1 MCACYTSACVRKRVH
16 KQSEVSLSRN
26 YSVASKE
33 EFPKPLFI
41 SDYEGIKEGEIVIDE
56 MGKDPPE
63 IPTTTENFRERPTP
77 LNLDPMLLMSESS
90 LGNFNKKIVPTP
102 LLKSNKNK
110 VHPHKAVIGPFGIMT
125 KSTPIIAKSLSDG
138 DVGSQVFNPF
148 QHNQYLQLS
157 PELTQTVHSVQT
169 YEESRRDDQFRAL
182 QDSVRIGK
190 KGQFNALQDSV
201 RLGKKIAKFH
211 GNSSKDQIP
220 LSKFNVLSAKDI
232 PKQETDFDGDEDDF
246 LDPDD
251 IEVPQPKL
259 DPEAEKRMTLAMK
272 EAEHIVSCLEG
283 IRAMSEVLKTPKSR
297 GAATPSKSILLK
309 KTFAEVMSA
318 TMTNVKTPK
327 GAQQTEDSPGRCSIL
342 GTPNSPKKV
351 HFAEIVTVIN
361 YDPRQDH

>member
-1 MCACYTSACVRKRVH
+1 
-16 KQSEVSLSRN
+16 LSRN
-26 YSVASKE
+26 YSVVSKE

-102 LLKSNKNK
+102 LLKSNKSK
-110 VHPHKAVIGPFGIMT
+110 VLPHKAVIGPFAIMA

-138 DVGSQVFNPF
+138 DVASREFNPF
-148 QHNQYLQLS
+148 QQNQFLQLS

-201 RLGKKIAKFH
+201 RLGRKIAKDH
-211 GNSSKDQIP
+211 GNSSKDQIR

-232 PKQETDFDGDEDDF
+232 PKQETDFDGDDDDDF

-251 IEVPQPKL
+251 IEEAQPKV
-259 DPEAEKRMTLAMK
+259 DTEAANRLTLAMK

-283 IRAMSEVLKTPKSR
+283 IRAMTEVLKTPKSR

-318 TMTNVKTPK
+318 SMTNVKTPK
-327 GAQQTEDSPGRCSIL
+327 AAKQTEDSPGRCSIL
-342 GTPNSPKKV
+342 DTPKSPKKV